1 MNLLRRSSEKT
12 DAYEKNCPATGK
24 VKSQWMPVPFLK
36 LQNGKEGRNRG
47 RENQGERVRESGGG
61 MEGRE
66 EEGSNREK
74 NG

>member
-1 MNLLRRSSEKT
+1 M
-12 DAYEKNCPATGK
+12 G
-24 VKSQWMPVPFLK
+24 
-36 LQNGKEGRNRG
+36 NRG
-47 RENQGERVRESGGG
+47 RENQGERMRESGGE